1 MRLAFLFLIF
11 LTSCSEP
18 ESKATQLSNRIKKQF
33 IKTENKRGL
42 RAVGIGGGIYRE
54 QINSIFVGFQID
66 EVLTVERAR
75 TLLVN
80 MIEEFKCIV
89 ESQPGYEDHFPV
101 DEPLEDH
108 LSTTLFGLEPREWH
122 TDYISTASARLG
134 KVRYARSGP
143 PSNPNDFETVLRE
156 TFQEA
161 KAIVDGESC
170 CEPRD
175 RSDCT

>member
-1 MRLAFLFLIF
+1 MRRFIIF
-11 LTSCSEP
+11 LCLLVSCTESTSEAERFSHKIER
-18 ESKATQLSNRIKKQF
+18 EF
-33 IKTENKRGL
+33 IKAQKKRGL
-42 RAVGIGGGIYRE
+42 RAAGTGGSLAGAKIRY
-54 QINSIFVGFQID
+54 SFVAFQID

-170 CEPRD
+170 CQSRD
-175 RSDCT
+175 RSNCT

>member
-66 EVLTVERAR
+66 EVLTVDRAR
-75 TLLVN
+75 KLLVDL
-80 MIEEFKCIV
+80 IEEFKCIV
-89 ESQPGYEDHFPV
+89 QSQPEYEDHFPPG
-101 DEPLEDH
+101 EPLEDH
-108 LSTTLFGLEPREWH
+108 LSTTLFGLKPREWNREFV
-122 TDYISTASARLG
+122 SSATANRG
-134 KVRYARSGP
+134 KFWYTRCGSPSDPYAY
-143 PSNPNDFETVLRE
+143 ETVVEE

-175 RSDCT
+175 RSNCT